1 MNSDSKRPSAT
12 SPSSAAEAQAI
23 EHKSLG
29 AASALH
35 LADPEP
41 GPGTVP
47 VDGLEALTQG
57 VLEEIGED
65 PEREG
70 LVQTPK
76 RVAKAMRF
84 LTSGYGADIQ
94 DIVNGAI
101 FDAEDYSEMVLVK
114 DVEFY
119 SLCEHHMLPFFGRAS
134 VAYLPGE
141 KIIGLSKI
149 PRLVDVYARRLQV
162 QERLTM
168 QISRVLE
175 DILEPRGVAVSLT
188 GFHLCMAMRGVEK
201 QASKTTSTAFTG
213 EFQRNPELR
222 REFISLIK
230 SRESDPV

>member
-12 SPSSAAEAQAI
+12 LPSSAAEAQAP

-29 AASALH
+29 AASALRIAG
-35 LADPEP
+35 LEP
-41 GPGTVP
+41 RRTATQ
-47 VDGLEALTQG
+47 DGLEPLARGILD
-57 VLEEIGED
+57 EIGED

-76 RVAKAMRF
+76 RVAKALRF
-84 LTSGYGADIQ
+84 LTSGYGADI
-94 DIVNGAI
+94 DELVNGAV
-101 FDAEDYSEMVLVK
+101 FDAEDYREMVLVR

-134 VAYLPGE
+134 VAYLPGD

-149 PRLVDVYARRLQV
+149 PRLVDVFARRLQV
-162 QERLTM
+162 QERLTT
-168 QISRVLE
+168 QIAKVLE
-175 DILEPRGVAVSLT
+175 DILEPRGVAVSVT

-213 EFQRNPELR
+213 EFQRNLELR
-222 REFISLIK
+222 REFISLVK
-230 SRESDPV
+230 GSEPGAF